1 MKENNGGRNRLIII
15 ALVLVVAIS
24 LLASD
29 NVLQSAALISAGIEM
44 PQGASS
50 LLVMDAPAMANP
62 DMRPIITR
70 SQADP
75 PGDGFDITATPA
87 DILLLMEEA
96 VYEFADH
103 VPGGNIV
110 AHHFTNADA
119 THYWGNLAVHNITA
133 TQAGRDLSRDLATP
147 IDLQIDKSLPA
158 VLIYHT
164 HTTEGFEIL
173 SRPWYAAN
181 WHSRTENYH
190 RNIVRV
196 GEAIAQMLERA
207 GFVVIHDTTV
217 FDVPFAGA
225 YNRSRMAVEY
235 WLARYPSIQLT
246 IDVHRDAIHR
256 SNGDRIH
263 PVAEIMGRP
272 AAQVM
277 LLAGVEEGDVPPYPN
292 WEQNLALAS
301 RFHVFAQERYPG
313 LMRPLWFTS
322 RRFNMDLAPYAMF
335 FEVGSDVS
343 TLQEAVFS
351 GKLIGEALAAFLEDY
366 VA

>member
-1 MKENNGGRNRLIII
+1 MKNNSRNRLIVV
-15 ALVLVVAIS
+15 AFVLVVVLC
-24 LLASD
+24 LLVSD
-29 NVLQSAALISAGIEM
+29 SVLQSAALISAGIDM
-44 PQGASS
+44 PQGAGS
-50 LLVMDAPAMANP
+50 LLTASASVANP
-62 DMRPIITR
+62 DMRPITPR
-70 SQADP
+70 NPASQ
-75 PGDGFDITATPA
+75 PGNNFDITATPA

-103 VPGGNIV
+103 VPGGNII

-119 THYWGNLAVHNITA
+119 THHWGNLAVYNITA
-133 TQAGRDLSRDLATP
+133 TQADRDLSQDLAMP
-147 IDLQIDKSLPA
+147 IELQIDKNLPA

-181 WHSRTENYH
+181 WHSRTTNYH

-196 GEAIAQMLERA
+196 GEAIVQMLEDA
-207 GFVVIHDTTV
+207 GFIVIHDTTV

-225 YNRSRMAVEY
+225 YDRSRTAIEY
-235 WLARYPSIQLT
+235 WLERYPSIQLT

-256 SNGDRIH
+256 ANGDRIN
-263 PVAEIMGRP
+263 PVAEIMGHQ

-292 WEQNLALAS
+292 WEQNLALTS
-301 RFHVFAQERYPG
+301 HFHVFAQERYPG
-313 LMRPLWFTS
+313 LMKPIWFTP

-335 FEVGSDVS
+335 FEVGTDAS

-351 GKLIGEALAAFLEDY
+351 GRLIGEALAAFLEDY
-366 VA
+366 VEN